1 MFARF
6 QFHSTIIFSKQ
17 IPGLEMKIYSKLD
30 LNSYSLSLTYDDI
43 SLIPLEISQVKTRNE
58 IITKSSFI
66 GEELAVPV
74 ISSPMDTVTG
84 LEMAKELTNLGSIGI
99 LNRFNS
105 SLTEIISDKKSL
117 EGIKAVSISLTAD
130 DKLIGQLAE
139 KNLIIC
145 IDTANANN
153 AFVLQKCEELKTKY
167 KVKVIVGNIAH
178 GSTLKQ
184 LADAGADAVRI
195 GIGGGSVCTTSV
207 QTGIGIG
214 QVSSLLDV
222 YSAKVENKL
231 DIALIADGGIKSPG
245 DVAKALACGADVV
258 MLGRMLAGTK
268 ETPGEVIKYN
278 DQLWKKYRGSAS
290 FGVKMKNEFIE
301 GEETL
306 VPYKGAV
313 KNVINGI
320 SDGLRSAMS
329 YLNCNSL
336 GDLQRINSFALLS
349 TSSYLERLPR
359 K

>member
-1 MFARF
+1 MIWQKYFL
-6 QFHSTIIFSKQ
+6 IELKLI
-17 IPGLEMKIYSKLD
+17 EVNMKIYSKED
-30 LNSYSLSLTYDDI
+30 LNNYPLSLTYDDV
-43 SLIPLEISQVKTRNE
+43 SLIPLEISQVKTRSE
-58 IITKSSFI
+58 ISTKSHFLGFDLS
-66 GEELAVPV
+66 VP
-74 ISSPMDTVTG
+74 IIASPMDTVTG
-84 LEMAKELTNLGSIGI
+84 IEMAKELNNLGCVGI
-99 LNRFNS
+99 VNRFDS
-105 SLTEIISDKKSL
+105 SLNELFKNGKAQ
-117 EGIKAVSISLTAD
+117 EGITAVSVSLTAEE
-130 DKLIGQLAE
+130 KLISKTAE
-139 KNLIIC
+139 SNLIIC

-153 AFVLQKCEELKTKY
+153 AFVLKKCEEIKSKY
-167 KVKVIVGNIAH
+167 NVKVIVGNIAH

-184 LADAGADAVRI
+184 LVNAGADAVRI

-214 QVSSLLDV
+214 QVSSIIDTYFEKL
-222 YSAKVENKL
+222 NQKL
-231 DIALIADGGIKSPG
+231 DIKLIADGGIKSPG

-313 KNVINGI
+313 KNVVNGI
-320 SDGLRSAMS
+320 SDGLRSTMS

-336 GDLQRINSFALLS
+336 EDLNQLNNYAVLS

>member
-1 MFARF
+1 
-6 QFHSTIIFSKQ
+6 
-17 IPGLEMKIYSKLD
+17 MKIYTKHD
-30 LNSYSLSLTYDDI
+30 LNNYFLSLTYDDI
-43 SLIPLEISQVKTRNE
+43 SLIPTQVSQVKTRSSIN
-58 IITKSSFI
+58 TKSKFLDM
-66 GEELAVPV
+66 ELSVPV

-84 LEMAKELTNLGSIGI
+84 IEMAKELTNLGCLGI
-99 LNRFNS
+99 VNRFDS
-105 SLTEIISDKKSL
+105 SLNEIFENGKII
-117 EGIKAVSISLTAD
+117 EGVKAVSISLNAEE
-130 DKLIGQLAE
+130 KLIDKIAE
-139 KNLIIC
+139 NRMIIC

-153 AFVLQKCEELKTKY
+153 AFVLKKCEEIKSKY
-167 KVKVIVGNIAH
+167 NVKVIVGNIAQ
-178 GSTLKQ
+178 GATLKQ
-184 LADAGADAVRI
+184 ISDAGADAVRI
-195 GIGGGSVCTTSV
+195 GIGGGSVCTTSI

-222 YSAKVENKL
+222 YLTREEQKIKI
-231 DIALIADGGIKSPG
+231 DLIADGGIKNPG
-245 DVAKALACGADVV
+245 DIVKALACGADAV

-290 FGVKMKNEFIE
+290 FGVKMKNEYIE

-306 VPYKGAV
+306 IPYKGTV
-313 KNVINGI
+313 KNVINAI

-336 GDLQRINSFALLS
+336 DDLKKVDSFAVLS